1 MSKKETVYFKRNK
14 YRSEDFLVND
24 LPLTRRAQFFDIL
37 KHEWKSLLL
46 IGFFLFLFS
55 IPYLTID
62 ILHWFIK
69 INLPAQLE
77 SNGYTKEQIIQALQY
92 TEMLYELLLVP
103 ATLIVI
109 IPIAGAARVLKRM
122 VHGEGV
128 LFKADFLE
136 GIKLNILHYLLLT
149 LFYALL
155 RFISQ
160 FIYIY
165 IGNLVLSEIVRGV
178 SAGILFGL
186 FVPILLFMFAQ
197 DAIYKLNLW
206 INFKNSA
213 QLTIRSILV
222 MWVFS
227 LLIFSVYFL
236 RLVQNIILKEAICT
250 ILILVFVPWYLLA
263 LSLYTMSR
271 FDIFINQEHYKEFYR
286 KGLRPYDVTH
296 QTNDL

>member
-109 IPIAGAARVLKRM
+109 IPIAGAARL
-122 VHGEGV
+122 
-128 LFKADFLE
+128 
-136 GIKLNILHYLLLT
+136 
-149 LFYALL
+149 
-155 RFISQ
+155 
-160 FIYIY
+160 
-165 IGNLVLSEIVRGV
+165 EIV
-178 SAGILFGL
+178 
-186 FVPILLFMFAQ
+186 
-197 DAIYKLNLW
+197 
-206 INFKNSA
+206 
-213 QLTIRSILV
+213 
-222 MWVFS
+222 
-227 LLIFSVYFL
+227 
-236 RLVQNIILKEAICT
+236 
-250 ILILVFVPWYLLA
+250 
-263 LSLYTMSR
+263 
-271 FDIFINQEHYKEFYR
+271 
-286 KGLRPYDVTH
+286 
-296 QTNDL
+296 